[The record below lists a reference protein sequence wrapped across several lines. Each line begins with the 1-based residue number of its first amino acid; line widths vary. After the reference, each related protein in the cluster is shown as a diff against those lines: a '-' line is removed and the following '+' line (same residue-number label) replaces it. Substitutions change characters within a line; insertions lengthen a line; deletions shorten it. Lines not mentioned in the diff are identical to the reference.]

1 MKIAIITDTH
11 FGARKNSKY
20 FMQVQKEFYENTFF
34 PYLLE
39 NNIDTIFHLGDFF
52 DNRTSVNFAVLR
64 HADQCFVKPIIN
76 NGMTLHLLM
85 GNHDSHYKTT
95 GELVNTKLLFEDI
108 ANVKVYDTM
117 EEFTIDGVRFLMVPW
132 IFPDQE
138 KEMVEEISLCPA
150 DVCCGHFEMLGVV
163 QEGNN
168 VSRSGIE
175 TGIFSH
181 FSHVFSGHFHKPSEY
196 YVGSPY
202 QTKWSEVEDNKRF
215 IVFDTKDQ
223 SAVSVYNPERVF
235 YEIDYPADV
244 DTIDPND
251 YHGKIV
257 RVHVK
262 TKDDI
267 AQYELFIKALES
279 AGVHVIDIKEE
290 YLYVDVIQKYE
301 LEDSTDTLSILKS
314 TINQN
319 ADLSD
324 GDKLV
329 MCSLVEKLYKKA
341 QN

>member
-34 PYLLE
+34 PYLVE
-39 NNIDTIFHLGDFF
+39 NNIDTVFHLGDFF

-64 HADQCFVKPIIN
+64 HADQCFIKPIIKH
-76 NGMTLHLLM
+76 GIKLHLLM
-85 GNHDSHYKTT
+85 GNHDSHYKSS

-108 ANVKVYDTM
+108 ANVKVYDAM
-117 EEFTIDGVRFLMVPW
+117 EEINIDGVRFLMVPW

-138 KEMVEEISLCPA
+138 KQIIDQISLCPA

-163 QEGNN
+163 QEGTNI
-168 VSRSGIE
+168 SRTGLE

-202 QTKWSEVEDNKRF
+202 QTKWSEVDDNKR
-215 IVFDTKDQ
+215 IIIFDTKDM
-223 SAVSVYNPERVF
+223 SATPIYNENRVF
-235 YEIDYPADV
+235 YEIDYPD
-244 DTIDPND
+244 DIDKIDPKD
-251 YHGKIV
+251 YSNKMV
-257 RVHVK
+257 RIHVK
-262 TKDDI
+262 SKQDI
-267 AQYELFIKALES
+267 AHYELAIKSFED
-279 AGVHVIDIKEE
+279 AGVHNLDIKEE
-290 YLYVDVIQKYE
+290 HLYLDVIQKYE
-301 LEDSTDTLSILKS
+301 LEDSTDTLAILKS

-319 ADLSD
+319 LDLSD

-329 MCSLVEKLYKKA
+329 MCNLIEKLYKKA
-341 QN
+341 Q